1 MNFLYLSTGDL
12 WPCYISFKLP
22 SSNEFL
28 SINLMVF
35 FLFPLSNF
43 LNFFDLVEN
52 NVSSLTLQFDGKNIH
67 VMRKFPIL
75 PSGRPRMA
83 SPGGPKTK
91 QDENLPIR
99 NINLKEYG
107 TTQSIH
113 TLASAW
119 VRIYN
124 LGAPLCTIV
133 PPLNSFRSKNSV
145 N

>member
-99 NINLKEYG
+99 TSISKNMAHQGIY
-107 TTQSIH
+107 IH
-113 TLASAW
+113 TE
-119 VRIYN
+119 RE
-124 LGAPLCTIV
+124 
-133 PPLNSFRSKNSV
+133 NSKQPKSISK
-145 N
+145 

>member
-1 MNFLYLSTGDL
+1 MNILQRGNFSSPAVQSKALS
-12 WPCYISFKLP
+12 
-22 SSNEFL
+22 
-28 SINLMVF
+28 
-35 FLFPLSNF
+35 
-43 LNFFDLVEN
+43 
-52 NVSSLTLQFDGKNIH
+52 
-67 VMRKFPIL
+67 
-75 PSGRPRMA
+75 
-83 SPGGPKTK
+83 K

>member
-1 MNFLYLSTGDL
+1 
-12 WPCYISFKLP
+12 
-22 SSNEFL
+22 
-28 SINLMVF
+28 
-35 FLFPLSNF
+35 
-43 LNFFDLVEN
+43 
-52 NVSSLTLQFDGKNIH
+52 
-67 VMRKFPIL
+67 MRKFPIL

-124 LGAPLCTIV
+124 LWAPALFFLHWAAATLKGLGEFQNKKNLDHFS
-133 PPLNSFRSKNSV
+133 PSFLSQRCQFQDLRF
-145 N
+145 

>member
-99 NINLKEYG
+99 NINLQEYG
-107 TTQSIH
+107 TPSWRYSKVVYFYTYYTIPK
-113 TLASAW
+113 
-119 VRIYN
+119 R
-124 LGAPLCTIV
+124 LGLI
-133 PPLNSFRSKNSV
+133 SV
-145 N
+145 NWSGG